1 MEEIVLLPMST
12 RGFATRLAGAIAVL
26 AVACTGALAQAR
38 GIGTPPKPEEQ
49 RQIIALANVKL
60 VAGEDSFTRGDFDH
74 ARTAFDDAV
83 DVFLDSGFDLRSD
96 PNLMAAYRETVEK
109 VNRYTAIGL
118 NAEGDSVW
126 PLQAY
131 EATSEDFRLEDLPTQ
146 EDLAL
151 GGDLADAKFLV
162 RVAELQRRFEE
173 KFGRP
178 FTLTGRDTPVHS
190 RLYGHGRAV
199 DVRVHDLAANHVQFI
214 VKNGRALR
222 MRVLDFSSAER
233 VAMHNLKVI
242 ASGRP
247 LDTLATGVHLHLNDA
262 PAARQGYT
270 ERPAAKS
277 SAPASS
283 PKSSKRVTAAANR

>member
-1 MEEIVLLPMST
+1 MWCEFARMERIVLIPRS
-12 RGFATRLAGAIAVL
+12 RFGFATRLAGALAVL
-26 AVACTGALAQAR
+26 AVACSGALAQAR
-38 GIGTPPKPEEQ
+38 GIGTPPKPDEQ
-49 RQIIALANVKL
+49 RQIIALARVKL
-60 VAGEDSFTRGDFDH
+60 VAGEESFTRGDFEH

-96 PNLMAAYRETVEK
+96 PSLMAAYRETVEK

-146 EDLAL
+146 DDLAL

-199 DVRVHDLAANHVQFI
+199 DVRVHDLSANHVQFI
-214 VKNGRALR
+214 VQNGRALR

-233 VAMHNLKVI
+233 VAMHNMKVI

-247 LDTLATGVHLHLNDA
+247 LDTLATGVHLHLNDSPHSDRA
-262 PAARQGYT
+262 YVEKPAART
-270 ERPAAKS
+270 TTRAAK
-277 SAPASS
+277 
-283 PKSSKRVTAAANR
+283 TNR

>member
-1 MEEIVLLPMST
+1 MGREFATMAKIVLKPLST
-12 RGFATRLAGAIAVL
+12 SVFARRLAGALAVL

-38 GIGTPPKPEEQ
+38 GIGTPPRPDEQ
-49 RQIIALANVKL
+49 RQILALARARL
-60 VAGEDSFTRGDFDH
+60 TAGEDSFTRGDFDH

-83 DVFLDSGFDLRSD
+83 DAFLDSGYDLRSD
-96 PNLMAAYRETVEK
+96 PDLMAAYRETVEK

-131 EATSEDFRLEDLPTQ
+131 EATSDDFRLEDLPTP
-146 EDLAL
+146 EDLAA

-162 RVAELQRRFEE
+162 RVAELQRRFQE

-199 DVRVHDLAANHVQFI
+199 DVRVHDLAANQVQFI
-214 VKNGRALR
+214 VQNGRALR

-233 VAMHNLKVI
+233 VAMHNMKVI

-247 LDTLATGVHLHLNDA
+247 LDTLATGVHLHLNDSPHSDRA
-262 PAARQGYT
+262 YV
-270 ERPAAKS
+270 EKPAAKS
-277 SAPASS
+277 TT
-283 PKSSKRVTAAANR
+283 RAAAKTNR

>member
-1 MEEIVLLPMST
+1 MAGIVLKPLS
-12 RGFATRLAGAIAVL
+12 RCGFATRLAGALAVI

-49 RQIIALANVKL
+49 RQIIALARVKL

-96 PNLMAAYRETVEK
+96 PALMAAYRETVEK

-131 EATSEDFRLEDLPTQ
+131 EATSDDFRLEDLPTP
-146 EDLAL
+146 EDLAS

-162 RVAELQRRFEE
+162 RVAELQRRFQD

-199 DVRVHDLAANHVQFI
+199 DVRVHDLAANHVEFI
-214 VKNGRALR
+214 VQNGRALR

-233 VAMHNLKVI
+233 VASHNLKVI

-247 LDTLATGVHLHLNDA
+247 LDTLATGVHLHLNDS
-262 PAARQGYT
+262 PHSDRGYV
-270 ERPAAKS
+270 EKPAAKS
-277 SAPASS
+277 
-283 PKSSKRVTAAANR
+283 VTRAAVKTNR

>member
-1 MEEIVLLPMST
+1 MERIVLIPRS
-12 RGFATRLAGAIAVL
+12 RFGFATRLAGALAVL
-26 AVACTGALAQAR
+26 AVACSGALAQAR
-38 GIGTPPKPEEQ
+38 GIGTPPKPDEQ
-49 RQIIALANVKL
+49 RQIIALARVKL
-60 VAGEDSFTRGDFDH
+60 VAGEESFTRGDFEH

-96 PNLMAAYRETVEK
+96 PSLMAAYRETVEK

-146 EDLAL
+146 DDLAL

-199 DVRVHDLAANHVQFI
+199 DVRVYDLSANHVQFI
-214 VKNGRALR
+214 VQNGRALR

-233 VAMHNLKVI
+233 VAMHNMKVI

-247 LDTLATGVHLHLNDA
+247 LDTLATGVHLHLNDSPHSDRA
-262 PAARQGYT
+262 YVEKPAART
-270 ERPAAKS
+270 TTRAAK
-277 SAPASS
+277 
-283 PKSSKRVTAAANR
+283 TNR